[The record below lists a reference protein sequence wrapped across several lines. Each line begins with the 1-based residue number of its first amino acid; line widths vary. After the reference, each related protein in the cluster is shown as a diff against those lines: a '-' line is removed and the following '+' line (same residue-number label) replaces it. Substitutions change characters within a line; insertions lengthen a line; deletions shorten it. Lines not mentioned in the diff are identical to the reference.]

1 MKTKNKRTSFV
12 SRGWR
17 GRRLGLIAAGLALA
31 AAPAI
36 AFAADPDQPVSTG
49 HPDSKAHEVSEVVV
63 NGIPYHET
71 VLPTR
76 LSSSSVYGINLNV
89 MDTPRNTTL
98 ISTTQLESLNIQDP
112 RAFSYLTSSAYSDAS
127 FGTPNIPRIR
137 GQYADAFMNGMRDS
151 FSQNGYGVPINYDA
165 FQNVAITKGPASV
178 IDGPGPNV
186 GGQVDFLT
194 KRPSLTHQSETADV
208 TLDTL
213 GNHRWM
219 VDVGGPI
226 IPGDLGALL
235 SYSGEDSNNTYFSGH
250 YFYKEALYGA
260 VRWQPTDKYRL
271 DVNAEANIQRYTEEV
286 GVNRVNQA
294 LINNGSYL
302 QGAPVGQL
310 DTQIEFAGPFAVNPP
325 GGPSQ
330 PYAAVPFL
338 TETQLSN
345 NGAHLNPKTTLDE
358 TPGVGSRAN
367 LFNFQAIQTYDFN
380 SNLKLENNTLF
391 MYQDSANYEPYYYA
405 DTSRGSW
412 SFENRTDLTGDYP
425 ISFGSFSFKNQF
437 VIGATYRFAHTN
449 YVSDYSAETVSV
461 YDLTGNPN
469 QWKFPNVNQGQF
481 TDDSF
486 QYKGPFGTT
495 LWGTPGRDIVNFG
508 NTGISDLYDS
518 GVFFQD
524 RMEFSPQFSLLFG
537 ARLDALQNHS
547 YDPLGGAVCDMCF
560 TSLANGDPLPQ
571 SHTTGVFGLGE
582 FNTSLVWRPESW
594 VSGYLTFDWT
604 QSTDSPNG
612 GEGGIN
618 TYGQLPDSFLLRQN
632 NYLYEAGLKFNL
644 LDNRLFSGIAIFDQK
659 RRVPTSPTGSAQ
671 ANIEGVEAEANY
683 QPTRSFYATA
693 SYSYIK
699 TTLETAPEF
708 YDYPAAPG
716 LNVDG
721 GGTFAVFAPGQ
732 SFNDP
737 GVPQHL
743 FNFLGN
749 YKFSNGIGL
758 RTGVQVTGPMATS
771 ASGVLDLGAS
781 SAGGQIPLPTGP
793 GGSIKVSTV
802 NPNYGYYT
810 APEIPWQYT
819 WNAAVFYEWSRYTLT
834 LSVYNLTDQRN
845 WQPSPPLY
853 GNDFLVLSDPRTF
866 ELRLQAKF

>member
-31 AAPAI
+31 AAPTMAL
-36 AFAADPDQPVSTG
+36 AADQDAPVATG

-612 GEGGIN
+612 GEGGVN

-721 GGTFAVFAPGQ
+721 AGTFAVFAPGQ